1 MAPRRPSASRRLAT
15 AAVWPLGVALTSWH
29 YMWRITPLHRRDLA
43 GTMEDD
49 GPPPLPEGVAL
60 EDAQLSDV
68 GVGPL
73 FHRRYQARIAEP
85 RLSAEELMDCVLADP
100 NKLAPTEFAR
110 FTKVRG
116 EGRMRPGDEYVVR
129 MPGPWDG
136 PVRVVETTP
145 TSFRLITLDR
155 HLEAGQIEFR
165 AAVDGDELMFTI
177 ESWARSG
184 DQLSRV
190 MYQRLR
196 MAKEVQLHMWTSFL
210 ERAGKL
216 AGGRLTG
223 GIDVETRTV
232 DDEDAAA
239 EHGRSL
245 GSPEVRRVLDELH
258 DKGLNFDLA
267 ERDRFTRDEG
277 WLSDDY
283 CQPLPPEPPGP
294 PVPGGS
300 WEVAQRLMRD
310 YEFADP
316 SIVRAV
322 YYLDRPLAERD
333 MLLEVRFYGLRF
345 RFGVRVGGVVD
356 ETRDVHGR
364 KVRVWGWNYRT
375 LQGHLEMGQ
384 MDYEVWKWLDSGQV
398 EFHTCRFSR
407 RARAGNPVVQLGG
420 RVFGRRQQ
428 VKFARRACER
438 MARLT
443 AAEVER
449 SGRDAGVARVA
460 DEVSVR
466 RAGAAGTT

>member
-1 MAPRRPSASRRLAT
+1 VPRRPTRSRRLAT
-15 AAVWPLGVALTSWH
+15 AALWPAGIGLTAWH
-29 YMWRITPLHRRDLA
+29 YMWRITPLHRRELV
-43 GTMEDD
+43 GTTRDD
-49 GPPPLPEGVAL
+49 APPPLPAAVSRDQVQGP
-60 EDAQLSDV
+60 DA

-73 FHRRYQARIAEP
+73 FHRRYQALVVGAQ
-85 RLSAEELMDCVLADP
+85 LSVEELFRCIAADP
-100 NKLAPTEFAR
+100 DRVAPTEFAR
-110 FTKVRG
+110 FNKVG
-116 EGRMRPGDEYVVR
+116 GDQGGMAVGDEYVVR

-136 PVRVVETTP
+136 PVRVVEVTP
-145 TSFRLITLDR
+145 TSFRLATLDG

-165 AAVDGDELMFTI
+165 GTADAGDVVFTI

-210 ERAGKL
+210 ERVVDL
-216 AGGRLTG
+216 AGGRLGG

-232 DDEDAAA
+232 SDERQVPAA
-239 EHGRSL
+239 L
-245 GSPEVRRVLDELH
+245 GDPASRRVLDELH
-258 DKGLNFDLA
+258 EKSLNFDPG
-267 ERDRFTRDEG
+267 DGRFGAAG

-283 CQPLPPEPPGP
+283 CQPLPPEEPGP

-310 YEFADP
+310 YQFADP

-322 YYLDRPLAERD
+322 YHADRPLDERD
-333 MLLEVRFYGLRF
+333 MLLEARFCGLRF
-345 RFGVRVGGVVD
+345 RFGVRVGGVRD
-356 ETRDVHGR
+356 ETRDVGGR

-384 MDYEVWKWLDSGQV
+384 MDYEVWKWLDTGDV

-407 RARAGNPVVQLGG
+407 RAEVGNPVVRLGL
-420 RVFGRRQQ
+420 RIFGRRQQ
-428 VKFARRACER
+428 VRFARRACER

-443 AAEVER
+443 DAALER
-449 SGRDAGVARVA
+449 
-460 DEVSVR
+460 
-466 RAGAAGTT
+466 

>member
-1 MAPRRPSASRRLAT
+1 MAPRRPSRSRRLAT
-15 AAVWPLGVALTSWH
+15 AALWPTGIALTSWH
-29 YMWRITPLHRRDLA
+29 YMWRITPLHRRELA

-49 GPPPLPEGVAL
+49 GPPPLPDGVSL
-60 EDAQLSDV
+60 DDSQLSDA

-85 RLSAEELMDCVLADP
+85 KLTAERLMERVIADP

-110 FTKVRG
+110 FTKVHG
-116 EGRMRPGDEYVVR
+116 DKGRMGEGDEYVVR

-136 PVRVVETTP
+136 PVRVASITP

-165 AAVDGDELMFTI
+165 AASEDDELVFTI

-196 MAKEVQLHMWTSFL
+196 MAKEVQRHMWISFL
-210 ERAGKL
+210 ERAVKL

-232 DDEDAAA
+232 DQGGAA
-239 EHGRSL
+239 EQGRSP
-245 GSPEVRRVLDELH
+245 GNPEVRRVLDQLH
-258 DKGLNFDLA
+258 DKGLNFDL
-267 ERDRFTRDEG
+267 EDRDGD
-277 WLSDDY
+277 WLADDY

-322 YYLDRPLAERD
+322 YHPDRPLEERD

-356 ETRDVHGR
+356 ETRDVDGR

-384 MDYEVWKWLDSGQV
+384 MDYEVWKWPDTGEV

-407 RARAGNPVVQLGG
+407 RARAGNAVVRLGV
-420 RVFGRRQQ
+420 RAFGRRQQ

-443 AAEVER
+443 AAELEGA
-449 SGRDAGVARVA
+449 GRDAGLPRVA
-460 DEVSVR
+460 DEVSVSS
-466 RAGAAGTT
+466 ASGP